1 MSSATSRRQKPNILI
16 AGTPGTGKTTIS
28 KQLEE
33 MTQFNHIEVGEFAKK
48 NNLLESWDAKY
59 NCHIIDEDKVVD
71 KLEQVVPAGGYI
83 IDYHGCDFF
92 PERWFDAVFVLK
104 TDNTILYDRLL
115 ARGYDEAKI
124 RENVECEIFQE
135 IVCEAQDSY
144 REDVVMELQND
155 SLKDIESNVNHIRQW
170 IDSWTGVKK

>member
-1 MSSATSRRQKPNILI
+1 MPGTIKVLIKVQACLQILHENFIRFWSRMSSATSRRQKPNILI

-59 NCHIIDEDKVVD
+59 NCHIIDEDKV
-71 KLEQVVPAGGYI
+71 KIATECYANALI
-83 IDYHGCDFF
+83 IYSM
-92 PERWFDAVFVLK
+92 
-104 TDNTILYDRLL
+104 
-115 ARGYDEAKI
+115 GYDEAKI